1 MAPPKTRRPGF
12 SRRAQ
17 YGLFLGYV
25 VAVGGVLLSV
35 LLLAIAVVDPK
46 GFGALRG
53 AALDATVPISSAG
66 RGVVR
71 FFTGTGSAIGYYF
84 RAAAQNDALQSE
96 LDKSRQELI
105 EARAIRYENMRLKR
119 LLKLS
124 GELTDEVATARIVNS
139 TFDSSRRLATIAA
152 GRSDGVLIGQPVR
165 APEGLIGRVVETGR
179 FASRVL
185 LITDGASNV
194 PVRLVRDGTPAMAT
208 GRGDGT
214 IEIKPLEVGEN
225 PFRKGDIFVTSGT
238 GGIFGP
244 NIPAAIVV
252 RVGRDET
259 IARPLADPA
268 RADFA
273 IIQNIYMPSA
283 EAPLDEGPNPPS
295 DALQAPPPPP
305 PAAKQA
311 APAR

>member
-25 VAVGGVLLSV
+25 GAVVGVVIAL
-35 LLLAIAVVDPK
+35 LLLAVAVLDPR
-46 GFGALRG
+46 GFSALRG
-53 AALDATVPISSAG
+53 AALDATVPISSGG

-71 FFTGTGSAIGYYF
+71 FFTGTGAAVSYYF
-84 RAAAQNDALQSE
+84 RAAAKNNELQRE
-96 LDKSRQELI
+96 LDQSRQQLI
-105 EARAIRYENMRLKR
+105 EARAIRYENARLKR

-124 GELTDEVATARIVNS
+124 GELADEVATARIVNS
-139 TFDSSRRLATIAA
+139 TFDTSRRLATIAA
-152 GRSDGVLIGQPVR
+152 GRSDGVQIGQPVR
-165 APEGLIGRVVETGR
+165 APEGLVGRIVEAGR

-214 IEIKPLEVGEN
+214 IEIKPLEVGQN

-244 NIPAAIVV
+244 NIPTAIVV
-252 RVGRDET
+252 QVSRDET

-273 IIQNIYMPSA
+273 IIQNIYMPQA
-283 EAPLDEGPNPPS
+283 ETPLEGAAPPPS

-305 PAAKQA
+305 PGNQA

>member
-17 YGLFLGYV
+17 FGLFIGYV
-25 VAVGGVLLSV
+25 VAVGGVLLAV
-35 LLLAIAVVDPK
+35 LLLIVAVVDPR
-46 GFGALRG
+46 GFSALRG
-53 AALDATVPISSAG
+53 AALDATTPISSGG

-71 FFTGTGSAIGYYF
+71 LFTGTGAAISYYF
-84 RAAAQNDALQSE
+84 RAGSQNEALQRE
-96 LDKSRQELI
+96 LEQNRQQLV
-105 EARAIRYENMRLKR
+105 EARAIRYENARLKR

-124 GELTDEVATARIVNS
+124 NELNDDVATARIVNS

-152 GRSDGVLIGQPVR
+152 GGSDGVRIGQPVR
-165 APEGLIGRVVETGR
+165 APEGLLGRIVESGR
-179 FASRVL
+179 FAARVL
-185 LITDGASNV
+185 LLTDGASNV

-214 IEIKPLEVGEN
+214 LDIKPLEVGQN
-225 PFRKGDIFVTSGT
+225 PFRVGDIFVTSGT

-244 NIPAAIVV
+244 NIPTAIVV
-252 RVGRDET
+252 KIGRDET
-259 IARPLADPA
+259 TARPLADPS
-268 RADFA
+268 RVDFA

-283 EAPLDEGPNPPS
+283 EAPLDQAPTPPS
-295 DALQAPPPPP
+295 DALQAPPPP
-305 PAAKQA
+305 ATANGA

>member
-25 VAVGGVLLSV
+25 VAVGGVLLAV
-35 LLLAIAVVDPK
+35 LLLVIAVIDPK
-46 GFGALRG
+46 GFSALRG
-53 AALDATVPISSAG
+53 AALDVTTPISSAG
-66 RGVVR
+66 RSVVR
-71 FFTGTGSAIGYYF
+71 FVTGSGAAASYYF
-84 RAAAQNDALQSE
+84 QAASQNDE
-96 LDKSRQELI
+96 LRRELEQSRQQLI
-105 EARAIRYENMRLKR
+105 EARAIRYENARLKR

-124 GELTDEVATARIVNS
+124 GALTDDVTTARIVSS

-152 GRSDGVLIGQPVR
+152 GSTDGVRPGQPVR
-165 APEGLIGRVVETGR
+165 APEGLIGRVIEAGR
-179 FASRVL
+179 YASRVL
-185 LITDGASNV
+185 LLTDGASNV

-214 IEIKPLEVGEN
+214 LDIKPLELGEN
-225 PFRKGDIFVTSGT
+225 PFRRGDIFVTSGT

-252 RVGRDET
+252 SVERDET
-259 IARPLADPA
+259 IARPLANPA

-273 IIQNIYMPSA
+273 IVQNIYMPSA
-283 EAPLDEGPNPPS
+283 EEPLDQAPPPS

-305 PAAKQA
+305 PATKAA
-311 APAR
+311 APAG